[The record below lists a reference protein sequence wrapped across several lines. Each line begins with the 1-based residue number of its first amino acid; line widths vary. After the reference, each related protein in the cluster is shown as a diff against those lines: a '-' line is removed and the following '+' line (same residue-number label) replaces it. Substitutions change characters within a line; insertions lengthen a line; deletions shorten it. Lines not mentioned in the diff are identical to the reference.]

1 LVVTVEDDGPGF
13 GDELVEGLGLQ
24 IVRTIV
30 TQDLRGSLEIKARE
44 TQGVIAR
51 IEIPILLEN

>member
-1 LVVTVEDDGPGF
+1 
-13 GDELVEGLGLQ
+13 
-24 IVRTIV
+24 VRTIV
-30 TQDLRGSLEIKARE
+30 TQDLRGSLDIKARE